1 MTSSLYPE
9 LRPKMGRQPKREIE
23 KEQKIGYLLH
33 DRITPER
40 GKIVWLQQGKEKI
53 KKHSLLP

>member
-1 MTSSLYPE
+1 M
-9 LRPKMGRQPKREIE
+9 RRQPKRKTE
-23 KEQKIGYLLH
+23 KEQKIEYLLH

>member
-1 MTSSLYPE
+1 M
-9 LRPKMGRQPKREIE
+9 RRQPKRKTE
-23 KEQKIGYLLH
+23 KEQKIEYLLH

-40 GKIVWLQQGKEKI
+40 GKIVWLQQRKEKI